1 MRNSAVNS
9 HDAKKKLSF
18 VMCVAAHC
26 SLTCINNHINADLN
40 NPYRCVMWNNVVNNH
55 DAKKKDCRLLC
66 AQLHIVRSHELRIA
80 LMRNNEINNHDATN
94 RLLSVMYAVAHV
106 HSHAPRIPLMWFS
119 IIRVGLMRDAKQCDQ
134 QSSCKGQIVVCNVRY
149 YTFTHMH

>member
-80 LMRNNEINNHDATN
+80 LMRNNEINNHDATD
-94 RLLSVMYAVAHV
+94 RLSFVMYVAAHY
-106 HSHAPRIPLMWFS
+106 SLTCTENCIN
-119 IIRVGLMRDAKQCDQ
+119 
-134 QSSCKGQIVVCNVRY
+134 VVLNNPHGFDVRCI
-149 YTFTHMH
+149 TVRSTVMM